1 MPIQHKNRQAKTYYL
16 HQGTTKTGKP
26 KYFFSLK
33 SEGTL
38 VDIIPDGF
46 EIYENP
52 NARVFLRKI
61 PPQIIST
68 DEIRI
73 VKQGMEQFSSVKYY
87 QIDVKKNV
95 IIVYTVDQDVDIIA
109 EVFAQVP
116 RAKEE
121 GVENLLTQYTTYSP
135 MLQFVLIDQEKRI
148 FVAQRH
154 GSLWGSID
162 DWIEIGKPD
171 SLRNLV
177 KKYVQHLE
185 QDSYYGLY

>member
-1 MPIQHKNRQAKTYYL
+1 M
-16 HQGTTKTGKP
+16 
-26 KYFFSLK
+26 K

-38 VDIIPDGF
+38 VDIVPDGF

-52 NARVFLRKI
+52 DARVFLRKI
-61 PPQIIST
+61 RPQIIST
-68 DEIRI
+68 EEIRV
-73 VKQGMEQFSSVKYY
+73 VKQGMEQFSLAKYY

-95 IIVYTVDQDVDIIA
+95 IIVYTVDQDIDILA
-109 EVFAQVP
+109 EVFAQAP
-116 RAKEE
+116 RAKEK

-135 MLQFVLIDQEKRI
+135 MLQFVLIDQEKRT
-148 FVAQRH
+148 FVARRH
-154 GSLWGSID
+154 GGLWGSTD